1 MTTVASLIALAMR
14 DANIIGEGE
23 TASGNLAQDALDTL
37 NQMLAVWA
45 VENTYVYAQQEVSF
59 SPTGATSY
67 TVGSGA
73 NVNMVRPPKIDGAF
87 WRSGGIDYPITMLD
101 TFEQWEAIPQKTQAG
116 EPLWAFYLPSVTT
129 GTLYMY
135 PQPSSGTVHLIAQA
149 TIPTDYALADT
160 ITLPAEY
167 LLPVRMNL
175 YVLLA
180 GMVGAPIK
188 PALAKAADMSL
199 KTLKRSNLRIQP
211 LTMPAGITA
220 GRGSNIISGV

>member
-1 MTTVASLIALAMR
+1 MTTVVDLITLALR
-14 DANIIGEGE
+14 DANVIGEGD
-23 TASGNLAQDALDTL
+23 TASGNQAQDALDTL

-59 SPTGATSY
+59 TPTGATSY

-73 NVNMVRPPKIDGAF
+73 NVNMVRPSKIDGAF
-87 WRSGGIDYPITMLD
+87 WRDGGIDYPITLLD
-101 TFEQWEAIPQKTQAG
+101 TFEQWEAIPEKTQAG
-116 EPLWAFYLPSVTT
+116 EPLWAFYLPSITT
-129 GTLYMY
+129 GTLYLY
-135 PQPSSGTVHLIAQA
+135 PQPSTGTVHLIAQA
-149 TIPTDYALADT
+149 TIPTDYELADT

-180 GMVGAPIK
+180 GMAGAPIK
-188 PALAKAADMSL
+188 PALAKAADLSL

-211 LTMPAGITA
+211 LTMPAGIPGN
-220 GRGSNIISGV
+220 GRGNIISGV

>member
-1 MTTVASLIALAMR
+1 MTTVSDLVTLALR
-14 DANIIGEGE
+14 DANVIGEGD
-23 TASGNLAQDALDTL
+23 TASGDQMQDALATL

-59 SPTGATSY
+59 TPTGATSY

-73 NVNMVRPPKIDGAF
+73 NVSMVRPSKIDGAF
-87 WRSGGIDYPITMLD
+87 WRDGGIDYPITMLD

-116 EPLWAFYLPSVTT
+116 EPLLAFYLPSVTT
-129 GTLYMY
+129 GTLYLY
-135 PQPSSGTVHLIAQA
+135 PQPSTGAVHMIAQA
-149 TIPTDYALADT
+149 TIPTDYESADT

-180 GMVGAPIK
+180 GMHGAPLK
-188 PALAKAADMSL
+188 PALAKAADLSL

-211 LTMPAGITA
+211 LTMPGGIPGN
-220 GRGSNIISGV
+220 GRGNIISGV